1 MKYTTN
7 PHNPTVANAAHT
19 NPFVA
24 PTLEIR
30 DTWRLAGNIG
40 RLSLTGEK
48 IFGFV
53 AVTCHSRY
61 KSNAKNNLQQRSN
74 SFRGGLLLTGEKIIG
89 LIANMYHGSYKSNA
103 KTTPRKRAQSQNSET
118 VRGQGP
124 RNAGE
129 GRERARIQRVA
140 EALKGPPQRR

>member
-1 MKYTTN
+1 MQYATN
-7 PHNPTVANAAHT
+7 PHNPTVASATHT

-24 PTLEIR
+24 STLEIR
-30 DTWRLAGNIG
+30 DSWRLAGNIG
-40 RLSLTGEK
+40 RLSVTGEK

-103 KTTPRKRAQSQNSET
+103 KTTPRKRAQPQNSET
-118 VRGQGP
+118 VCGKGP
-124 RNAGE
+124 RNAG
-129 GRERARIQRVA
+129 
-140 EALKGPPQRR
+140 

>member
-1 MKYTTN
+1 MKYTTS
-7 PHNPTVANAAHT
+7 PLHPAIASATHT

-24 PTLEIR
+24 STLGIR
-30 DTWRLAGNIG
+30 DMWRLAGNIG
-40 RLSLTGEK
+40 RLSVTGEK

-103 KTTPRKRAQSQNSET
+103 KTTPRKRAQPQNSET
-118 VRGQGP
+118 VRGKGP
-124 RNAGE
+124 RNAG
-129 GRERARIQRVA
+129 
-140 EALKGPPQRR
+140 

>member
-7 PHNPTVANAAHT
+7 PHNPAVANAAQT

-24 PTLEIR
+24 TRLEIR
-30 DTWRLAGNIG
+30 DTWQLAGNIG
-40 RLSLTGEK
+40 RLSVTGEK

-74 SFRGGLLLTGEKIIG
+74 SFRGGCFSREKKLLDL
-89 LIANMYHGSYKSNA
+89 
-103 KTTPRKRAQSQNSET
+103 
-118 VRGQGP
+118 
-124 RNAGE
+124 
-129 GRERARIQRVA
+129 
-140 EALKGPPQRR
+140 